1 MSRTEPELLNLSLGC
16 SAPERTSL
24 PCRHGDSCLQWLKR
38 LHGGRHGVGTWFEA
52 SKGSQAF
59 NHTCTCLHAEKH
71 EYRSQREVLSIAGE
85 QVCSARCPG
94 FLPSL
99 RFFERASWLPAMD
112 TGPRATIRVGISMA
126 AFLLGC
132 ARSQGVASPR
142 HHPGGSEGL
151 WVLGKPQDRAASA
164 VEAILGV

>member
-1 MSRTEPELLNLSLGC
+1 METAASSGSSDSTEDVTVSVPGSKLLKGARHSIILVHVCMQRSTSIARRERCCPLPESR
-16 SAPERTSL
+16 SAPPGAQGFFPRCVFLKEL
-24 PCRHGDSCLQWLKR
+24 PG
-38 LHGGRHGVGTWFEA
+38 
-52 SKGSQAF
+52 
-59 NHTCTCLHAEKH
+59 
-71 EYRSQREVLSIAGE
+71 
-85 QVCSARCPG
+85 
-94 FLPSL
+94 
-99 RFFERASWLPAMD
+99 LPAMD